1 MARYYASLGPS
12 GAIDA
17 IDIREL
23 GPGRLEVALRG
34 RTFEVDAHPLH
45 LGHSLLI
52 DGRSY
57 DVGVEEVKGRLM
69 VAFADQVEVLEIFDE
84 RQMRMRGIAER
95 SAAAG
100 RQVVTAP
107 MPGKVVR
114 VLVRLGDKVAQG
126 QGMVIVEAM
135 KMENELRSAK
145 QGTVVELAA
154 REGQAV
160 EGGTKLLVL
169 E

>member
-1 MARYYASLGPS
+1 
-12 GAIDA
+12 
-17 IDIREL
+17 
-23 GPGRLEVALRG
+23 
-34 RTFEVDAHPLH
+34 
-45 LGHSLLI
+45 
-52 DGRSY
+52 
-57 DVGVEEVKGRLM
+57 M